1 MNATRW
7 QSPVMLACKKSG
19 QYFVITNTQEALDML
34 SAKWPVS
41 EGRAFIEALEICAAV
56 MEGRRRPEEAQ
67 SAFLNAADEAG
78 IPVVDCMALD
88 YSI

>member
-1 MNATRW
+1 MNSTRW
-7 QSPVMLACKKSG
+7 QIPVMLACKKSG

-41 EGRAFIEALEICAAV
+41 EGRAFIEALEICTVVLDGRRNAGEARLALLDAAV
-56 MEGRRRPEEAQ
+56 
-67 SAFLNAADEAG
+67 EAG
-78 IPVVDCMALD
+78 VPVVECMALD